1 MRLNY
6 FMLCKKMVKNNILLI
21 DEIIS
26 NFETMYHDCNEIE
39 HSKNILRLRE
49 EYIIKKKEQIQLIEI
64 YKDKIYKLCNH
75 EFIDDE
81 IDITPERTQKITY
94 CTICESTKK

>member
-1 MRLNY
+1 
-6 FMLCKKMVKNNILLI
+6 MVKNNILLI

-26 NFETMYHDCNEIE
+26 NFEKMYHDCNEIE